1 MAKDYRFAVQ
11 CWQDSVGS
19 ENARMDVFIG
29 DTKVVDNVEI
39 SASSEASAQV
49 VSWESTNLADPAD
62 DGSVTQDIKFV
73 LKNEYYVDS
82 ATDRNIWIN
91 TIGYSMKVD
100 NMTGLP
106 DGVYAVEGA
115 DPPAQITDFSDIT
128 QYTQPQPTAVSGDQ
142 IPAGFWDGVTVFNH
156 IPVWGS
162 DGVSGTTVTIPLI

>member
-39 SASSEASAQV
+39 SASSEDSAQV

-73 LKNEYYVDS
+73 LKNE
-82 ATDRNIWIN
+82 
-91 TIGYSMKVD
+91 
-100 NMTGLP
+100 
-106 DGVYAVEGA
+106 
-115 DPPAQITDFSDIT
+115 
-128 QYTQPQPTAVSGDQ
+128 
-142 IPAGFWDGVTVFNH
+142 
-156 IPVWGS
+156 
-162 DGVSGTTVTIPLI
+162 